1 MLQTTSDWIPL
12 LLCTCEMSLII
23 FSWSGCAYGST
34 MTLFLPEMNRAK
46 AWCHL
51 WVGEAPQLHVN
62 VTLLKHDMMFVPFN
76 VPLNE

>member
-1 MLQTTSDWIPL
+1 
-12 LLCTCEMSLII
+12 
-23 FSWSGCAYGST
+23 
-34 MTLFLPEMNRAK
+34 MNRAK

-76 VPLNE
+76 VPLNNSY